1 MWSRFT
7 HMTAL
12 LPLPGPGR
20 LALPTF
26 VLLALGLGGC
36 GVAGGLGQAKV
47 AADCKASDDTCDP
60 GGLDAPLAVGATAT
74 PKVAFSLR
82 GAGAPSWR
90 FESADPSVLLAEQ
103 GRITGVENGV
113 VTLMVTADDGTVF
126 DFFHV
131 WVKQPTELALAG
143 VTPGSATAGPLG
155 PRIDL
160 LPGEALRL
168 STSLVGD
175 GQALVGD
182 APQTWKVTTADGAR
196 PPIAVLDEGAPHKR
210 RVVAVA
216 VGKATLT
223 VSALGLSRELE
234 IVVADPTAREAAGS
248 TATLPK
254 SPTST
259 KLASAPIKAAGGAR

>member
-20 LALPTF
+20 LSLPTF

-47 AADCKASDDTCDP
+47 AADCEATDDTCVP
-60 GGLDAPLAVGATAT
+60 GGLDAPLAVGATAM

-82 GAGAPSWR
+82 GTGAPSWR

-103 GRITGVENGV
+103 GRITGVEDGV

-131 WVKQPTELALAG
+131 WVKQPTEIALAG
-143 VTPGSATAGPLG
+143 VTPGNTTSAPLG

-175 GQALVGD
+175 GQSLVGD
-182 APQTWKVTTADGAR
+182 APQTWKITTADGGR
-196 PPIAVLDEGAPHKR
+196 PPIALLDEGAPHKR

-216 VGKATLT
+216 AGKATLT
-223 VSALGLSRELE
+223 VTALSLSRELD

-248 TATLPK
+248 TASLPTR
-254 SPTST
+254 PA
-259 KLASAPIKAAGGAR
+259 KLAAAPANAAGGAR